1 MRVRQVWLGAAAL
14 VAAGV
19 LAGCGGGG
27 DEPAAAPTA
36 AAAGER
42 PGQAQTVVDA
52 IAAKWPLPNPEDNTS
67 ACAGKEGAADGCVQ
81 LITTD
86 AVSVYEYADAATAK
100 RWVTEMKKQGDW
112 RQAGRFALAWTA
124 RDQDMT
130 DKDARAD
137 MVKIATQA
145 GAKL

>member
-14 VAAGV
+14 MAAGV
-19 LAGCGGGG
+19 LAGCSSGG

-42 PGQAQTVVDA
+42 PGQAQMVIDA
-52 IAAKWPLPNPEDNTS
+52 IAEKWPLPNPQDNTGS
-67 ACAGKEGAADGCVQ
+67 CAGKEGAAGGCVQ

-86 AVSVYEYADAATAK
+86 AVSVYEFADEATAK
-100 RWVTEMKKQGDW
+100 NWVTKMKANGDW

-130 DKDARAD
+130 DKDARTD
-137 MVKIATQA
+137 MVKIAKQA